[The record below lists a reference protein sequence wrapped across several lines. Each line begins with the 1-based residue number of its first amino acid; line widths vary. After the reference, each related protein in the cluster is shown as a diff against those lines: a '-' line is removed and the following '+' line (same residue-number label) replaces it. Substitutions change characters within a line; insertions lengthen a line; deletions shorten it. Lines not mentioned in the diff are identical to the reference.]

1 MIELKGNP
9 LRIMNKLFYIVD
21 HYVPFPSSEYG
32 GIWNVIAQDDNECF
46 DLITSADEGDFNS
59 QYYAHLR
66 ENILK
71 SRTYALSEDLE
82 SKIVEEF
89 TT

>member
-1 MIELKGNP
+1 MTQKFL
-9 LRIMNKLFYIVD
+9 YIVD

-32 GIWNVIAQDDNECF
+32 GIWNVIAEDDDECF
-46 DLITSADEGDFNS
+46 DLITGADDGDFNRK
-59 QYYAHLR
+59 YYGNLR

-71 SRTYALSEDLE
+71 SRTFALSEDLE

>member
-1 MIELKGNP
+1 MIELQGNP
-9 LRIMNKLFYIVD
+9 SETMTKLFYIVD

-32 GIWNVIAQDDNECF
+32 GIWNGIPESEDESF
-46 DLITSADEGDFNS
+46 EHITSADNGDFN
-59 QYYAHLR
+59 QQFYAHLR
-66 ENILK
+66 ENIFN
-71 SRTYALSEDLE
+71 SRTYALAEELE

>member
-1 MIELKGNP
+1 
-9 LRIMNKLFYIVD
+9 MNKLFYIVD

-32 GIWNVIAQDDNECF
+32 GIWNVIPEDDDECF
-46 DLITSADEGDFNS
+46 DLITNADDGDFN
-59 QYYAHLR
+59 QQFYAHLR
-66 ENILK
+66 ENILN
-71 SRTYALSEDLE
+71 SRTYALAENLE

>member
-1 MIELKGNP
+1 MIQSESNSSEK
-9 LRIMNKLFYIVD
+9 MTKFFYIVD

-32 GIWNVIAQDDNECF
+32 GIWNVIAEDDDECF
-46 DLITSADEGDFNS
+46 DLITGTDDGDFNS
-59 QYYAHLR
+59 KYYGNLR

-82 SKIVEEF
+82 SQVVEEF

>member
-1 MIELKGNP
+1 MIQSESNSSEK
-9 LRIMNKLFYIVD
+9 MTKFFYIVD

-32 GIWNVIAQDDNECF
+32 GIWNVIAKDDDECF
-46 DLITSADEGDFNS
+46 DLITGTDDGDFNS
-59 QYYAHLR
+59 KYYGNLR

-82 SKIVEEF
+82 SQVVEEF

>member
-1 MIELKGNP
+1 
-9 LRIMNKLFYIVD
+9 MNKLFYIVD

-32 GIWNVIAQDDNECF
+32 GIWNVIAEDDDECF
-46 DLITSADEGDFNS
+46 DLITGADDGDFN
-59 QYYAHLR
+59 QKFYAHLR
-66 ENILK
+66 ENILN
-71 SRTYALSEDLE
+71 SRTYALAEELE

>member
-1 MIELKGNP
+1 MIELQGNP
-9 LRIMNKLFYIVD
+9 SEKMTKLFYIVD

-71 SRTYALSEDLE
+71 SRTYALSENLD

>member
-1 MIELKGNP
+1 MTELQGNP
-9 LRIMNKLFYIVD
+9 SETMTKLFYIVD

-32 GIWNVIAQDDNECF
+32 GIWNVIAEDDNECF
-46 DLITSADEGDFNS
+46 DLIASADEGDFNS

-66 ENILK
+66 ENILN
-71 SRTYALSEDLE
+71 SRTYALSENLD

>member
-1 MIELKGNP
+1 MTKF
-9 LRIMNKLFYIVD
+9 FYIVD

-32 GIWNVIAQDDNECF
+32 GIWNVITEDDDECF
-46 DLITSADEGDFNS
+46 DLITGTDDGDFNS
-59 QYYAHLR
+59 KYYGNLR

-71 SRTYALSEDLE
+71 SRTYALSENLE
-82 SKIVEEF
+82 SQVVEEF

>member
-1 MIELKGNP
+1 MLNYQGNLP
-9 LRIMNKLFYIVD
+9 RTMTKFLYVVD

-32 GIWNVIAQDDNECF
+32 GVWNVIAATGEECF
-46 DLITSADEGDFNS
+46 DLIADADDGDFNS
-59 QYYAHLR
+59 QYYSNLR
-66 ENILK
+66 DNIMK
-71 SRTYALSEDLE
+71 SRKFALADELE

>member
-1 MIELKGNP
+1 MT
-9 LRIMNKLFYIVD
+9 KLFYIVD

-32 GIWNVIAQDDNECF
+32 GIWNVIAKDDNECF
-46 DLITSADEGDFNS
+46 YLIARSDEGDFNS

-66 ENILK
+66 ENILN
-71 SRTYALSEDLE
+71 SRTYALSENLD